1 MNKTMKEV
9 IETTGDARP
18 VGPYSQAIRANGFIF
33 VSGQIPIDPR
43 TLELVGREIEA
54 QCERVLLNVTAIL
67 EVAGS
72 SMVKGIRCVIYLQS
86 MTDFARMNEVYATFF
101 KNDPPARTT
110 IAVAALPKDC
120 LIEIEVTAI
129 E

>member
-9 IETTGDARP
+9 IATTGDARP

-67 EVAGS
+67 EAAGS
-72 SMVKGIRCVIYLQS
+72 SMDKAIRCVIYLQS

-101 KNDPPARTT
+101 KNDPPARTM